1 VLSVALA
8 QVRAHAARL
17 VATCLAIVIAV
28 AFVVATLVL
37 NESLNRT
44 LKDSVAAEFVQAD
57 AVLRGPDDAGPHA
70 VEGPKERQAVAAE
83 LLAATRSVPGVR
95 AADEGLEGFGRLRLA
110 TGDLTDGSFYTRIRT
125 VAADP
130 GLRWQH
136 LAAGRMPEKAGEVVV
151 DTRAGVDVGAR
162 VTLFPEGT
170 AGSEEAPGTASEPTG
185 RSSEQGSPVTV
196 VGVTDLTADPQSAGL
211 RQTFVTIAQA
221 RAWGL
226 EPSLTVRVLA
236 DPGTDAAALATS
248 LADVSR
254 DIAGSRAQTGA
265 AAADEAV
272 AGLTGDN
279 AALVIVLLA
288 FASIAVLVAALVIAN
303 TFSVLVA
310 QRTRELALLR
320 CVGALG
326 RQVRRSVL
334 VEAAVVG
341 LAASAAG
348 VLAGIGLAA
357 GVRAIVRGTDLPLAL
372 TTFAVP
378 VEGVLV
384 GIALGFV
391 VTVGAAVAP
400 ARRATRIAPLAAL
413 RPMDPAPVR
422 SKRGLLRLLFGF
434 LVLVPGILVLAL
446 ATREHNLLIGIPG
459 GAATFLGVVLLG
471 RRGIPP
477 VVALTG
483 RLASAGSVTRELA
496 TLGALRN
503 PQRTAATATALLI
516 GVTLTTA
523 MVVGAQSTRVTA
535 GRILDAQYPT
545 DVLVASEEGGPLRSG
560 MAARLRNV
568 PGVASTI
575 TVLSGTVTTGSTELG
590 VNGVDPAARNV
601 VRAAEGAPEPG
612 TVVVPKSLVAMLDVE
627 NGSTLRFGSGATALD
642 LTVRVTRAGESVV
655 LTSGDLLRLDPKA
668 TPDTVWL
675 KLDDALDADGQA
687 RAVQAVSA
695 AAVQVDPAAYSYG
708 AVQERAG
715 FDTLLTGMLLFVTG
729 LLGVA
734 VVIAVIGVG
743 NTIALSVIERR
754 QELGLLRAMGLTREQ
769 LRMTLLWEAL
779 LIAGVAAA
787 LGTALGAG
795 YGVIGTICALGNEA
809 EVAVAI
815 PWVQVAAIV
824 VVATLA
830 GAAASVLP
838 SRRAARV
845 SPVAAIAAT

>member
-1 VLSVALA
+1 VLSVAVA

-44 LKDSVAAEFVQAD
+44 LKDSVAAEYVQAD
-57 AVLRGPDDAGPHA
+57 AVLRGPDDEGPHA

-83 LLAATRSVPGVR
+83 LLAATKATPGVR
-95 AADEGLEGFGRLRLA
+95 AADESLEGYGRLRLA
-110 TGDLTDGSFYTRIRT
+110 TGGLTDGSFYTRIRT

-130 GLRWQH
+130 ALRWQH
-136 LAAGRMPEKAGEVVV
+136 LVAGRMPEKAGEVVV
-151 DTRAGVDVGAR
+151 DTRAGVDVGAQ

-170 AGSEEAPGTASEPTG
+170 AGSAAASSAG
-185 RSSEQGSPVTV
+185 RSSEQASSATV

-236 DPGTDAAALATS
+236 DPGTDPAALA
-248 LADVSR
+248 ADLGRATR
-254 DIAGSRAQTGA
+254 DVAGSRAQTGT

-272 AGLTGDN
+272 RGLTGEN
-279 AALVIVLLA
+279 AGLLVVLLV

-303 TFSVLVA
+303 TFTVLVA

-334 VEAAVVG
+334 IEAAVVG

-348 VLAGIGLAA
+348 VAAGIGLAA

-372 TTFAVP
+372 TSFAIP
-378 VEGVLV
+378 ADGVLI
-384 GIALGFV
+384 GLALGFV

-422 SKRGLLRLLFGF
+422 SKRGLVRLLLGF

-446 ATREHNLLIGIPG
+446 ATRESNLLAGIPG

-483 RLASAGSVTRELA
+483 RLASRGSVTRELA

-535 GRILDAQYPT
+535 GRLLDQQYPT
-545 DVLVASEEGGPLRSG
+545 DVLVASEEGGRLRSG
-560 MAARLRNV
+560 MAATLRNV
-568 PGVASTI
+568 PGVASTV
-575 TVLSGTVTTGSTELG
+575 TVLNGTVATGGTELG
-590 VNGVDPAARNV
+590 VTGVDPAAARAV
-601 VRAAEGAPEPG
+601 VRDAAGAPEPG
-612 TVVVPKSLVAMLDVE
+612 TVVVPRSLVRTLDTGD
-627 NGSTLRFGSGATALD
+627 GSTLRFGSGGTALN
-642 LTVRVTRAGESVV
+642 LTVRVAKAGETVTLASE
-655 LTSGDLLRLDPKA
+655 DLLRLDPKA
-668 TPDTVWL
+668 TAGTVWL
-675 KLDDALDADGQA
+675 KLDDALDADGQS
-687 RAVQAVSA
+687 RAVQAISA
-695 AAVQVDPAAYSYG
+695 AAVQVDPTAFSYG

-715 FDTLLTGMLLFVTG
+715 FDTLITGMLLFVTG

-795 YGVIGTICALGNEA
+795 YGVIGTICALGSQTT
-809 EVAVAI
+809 VAVSI